1 MHKILQKNR
10 LNNDITLMKVEAEL
24 IAKKIEPGQ
33 FIVLRLHENAE
44 RIPLTM
50 FDSNADEGTVTFVF
64 MKVGKSTYELDTYE
78 VGDHIHD
85 VIGPLGKPVDIKD
98 YGTVVCVGGGV
109 GTPELLPVA
118 RALRDAGNKVI
129 IIAGYRTKELV
140 ILEDIMN
147 SSTDDLRI
155 CTDDG
160 SYCKQGFTTTL
171 LQDLIDSGE
180 KIDLVH
186 TVGPVIMMKL
196 ICDITKPLGINTM
209 VSLNPIMLDAT
220 GMCGSCRV
228 NVDGQMQ
235 LACVDGPEFDGHKV
249 DFDDLMNR
257 LKMFRAEEQLA
268 LERYKAAHPDAF
280 TESSS
285 GGGAK

>member
-1 MHKILQKNR
+1 MHKILHKER
-10 LNNDITLMKVEAEL
+10 LNNDITLMEVEAEL

-33 FIVLRLHENAE
+33 FIVLRLHENGE

-50 FDSNADEGTVTFVF
+50 FGSNPKEGTVTFVF
-64 MKVGKSTYELDTYE
+64 MKVGKSTYELDTLNE
-78 VGDHIHD
+78 GDFIQD
-85 VIGPLGKPVDIKD
+85 VIGPLGQPVEIKN

-118 RALRDAGNKVI
+118 KALREVGNKVI
-129 IIAGYRTKELV
+129 IIAGYRTKDLV
-140 ILEDIMN
+140 ILEN
-147 SSTDDLRI
+147 VLQKSTDDLRI

-160 SYCKQGFTTTL
+160 SYCTQGFTTTL
-171 LQDLIDSGE
+171 LQQMIDSGE

-196 ICDITKPLGINTM
+196 ICDITKAHNIKTM

-228 NVDGQMQ
+228 SVDGQMM
-235 LACVDGPEFDGHKV
+235 LACVDGPEFDGHDV

-257 LKMFRAEEQLA
+257 LKMFNKEEQIA
-268 LERYKAAHPDAF
+268 MERYKKANPEAF
-280 TESSS
+280 QKNE
-285 GGGAK
+285 GGA

>member
-1 MHKILQKNR
+1 MHKILHKER
-10 LNNDITLMKVEAEL
+10 LNEDISLMKVEAP
-24 IAKKIEPGQ
+24 IVAKKIKPGQ
-33 FIVLRLHENAE
+33 FIVLRLHENGE

-50 FDSNADEGTVTFVF
+50 YDSDPNEGTVTFVF
-64 MKVGKSTYELDTYE
+64 MKVGKSTFELDTLNE
-78 VGDHIHD
+78 GDYIQD
-85 VIGPLGKPVDIKD
+85 VIGPMGKPVDIKN
-98 YGTVVCVGGGV
+98 YGTVVMVGGGV

-129 IIAGYRTKELV
+129 IIAGYRTKNLV
-140 ILEDIMN
+140 ILEN
-147 SSTDDLRI
+147 VLKLSADDLRI

-160 SYCKQGFTTTL
+160 SYCVQGFTTNL
-171 LQDLIDSGE
+171 LQNLIDSGE

-196 ICDITKPLGINTM
+196 ICDITRPHGIKTM

-228 NVDGQMQ
+228 NVSGQMQ
-235 LACVDGPEFDGHKV
+235 LACVDGPEFDGHEV
-249 DFDDLMNR
+249 DFEDLMNR

-268 LERYKAAHPDAF
+268 LERYKNAHPEAF
-280 TESSS
+280 SVKKEVV
-285 GGGAK
+285 